1 MTRRVGTLASSVMML
16 LGLVILTWSFRDLP
30 LDERPEWMAW
40 QMVLWPIVAI
50 GLMEVWHLRRYA
62 QRGWQVRMD
71 WFRLLVHG
79 IPAFLV
85 AAMPAGAY
93 TTWWGGANFFSLLDF
108 PTAKVMAAFW
118 LAYTLWSTWEVDLP

>member
-1 MTRRVGTLASSVMML
+1 MTRRLGIIASSVMML
-16 LGLVILTWSFRDLP
+16 LGLVILTWGFRDLP

-50 GLMEVWHLRRYA
+50 GLMEIWRLRRYA
-62 QRGWQVRMD
+62 TRGWMVRMD

-85 AAMPAGAY
+85 AAMPPGAF
-93 TTWWGGANFFSLLDF
+93 TTWWGAGSFFSLLDF

-118 LAYTLWSTWEVDLP
+118 LAYTLWSAWEVNLP